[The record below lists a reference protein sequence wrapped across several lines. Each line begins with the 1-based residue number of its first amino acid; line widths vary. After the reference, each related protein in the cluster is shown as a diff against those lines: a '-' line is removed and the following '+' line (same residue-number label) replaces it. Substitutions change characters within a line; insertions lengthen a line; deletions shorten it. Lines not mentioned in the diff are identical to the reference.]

1 MEASGSRFELVRR
14 RLRVARWGIAAVAA
28 TGFAGFVFAARV
40 AHPGSSTP
48 ASAGS
53 ASQASYRGDDD
64 GYDSDDDD
72 DSGQSFSFD
81 GGSIGQGNGAPSVQS
96 SGS

>member
-1 MEASGSRFELVRR
+1 MTASGSRLELVRR

-28 TGFAGFVFAARV
+28 TGFAGFVFAARA
-40 AHPGSSTP
+40 AHPGSST
-48 ASAGS
+48 AANAGN
-53 ASQASYRGDDD
+53 ASQASYRDDD
-64 GYDSDDDD
+64 GYDSDD

-81 GGSIGQGNGAPSVQS
+81 DGSIGQGSGTPSIQS

>member
-1 MEASGSRFELVRR
+1 MTASGSRLELVRR

-28 TGFAGFVFAARV
+28 TGFAGFVFAARA

-48 ASAGS
+48 ASARNEF
-53 ASQASYRGDDD
+53 QATYRDDD
-64 GYDSDDDD
+64 GYDSDD

-81 GGSIGQGNGAPSVQS
+81 SGSIGQGSGAPSVQS
-96 SGS
+96 SAS